1 MVGFS
6 TVPEIHI
13 PETSRIEYMKKGGKV
28 KAKATA
34 NQRTHSANQRT
45 HSAKATA
52 KNTVHVHVTKRM
64 ANPRNRS
71 SNAGG
76 NLALER
82 QLGSMFQ
89 RLGQMSYHPPMYS
102 SMPPLKA
109 EGAVVLP
116 PEMEL
121 PRQQANIINLRDLA
135 EHPTLDQ
142 LYRDKFVREEHD
154 RQEIISHASHLPS
167 SIDHGSFS
175 ERQLL
180 PFSHMSYGDE
190 ASIEKRM
197 VNDLPISD
205 TTSFTSN
212 GKRPLGNMENYL
224 EFNYPAEPALSEPP
238 AFSQLHQPMAP
249 STGQPIPFAQPNFP
263 PLVRQQQEPGHRFGK
278 FGYGYTKEGI
288 SRERLPRETEMS
300 QSSAGG
306 RMYYVRP
313 GQRGNQGGGKK

>member
-34 NQRTHSANQRT
+34 
-45 HSAKATA
+45 TA

-64 ANPRNRS
+64 ANPRNSRGGM
-71 SNAGG
+71 GG
-76 NLALER
+76 NMALER
-82 QLGSMFQ
+82 QMGAMFQ
-89 RLGQMSYHPPMYS
+89 RLGQMSFHPPLYS
-102 SMPPLKA
+102 SMPPLRA
-109 EGAVVLP
+109 EGAVVAP
-116 PEMEL
+116 PEKEL
-121 PRQQANIINLRDLA
+121 PQQQANIINLRDLA
-135 EHPTLDQ
+135 EHPALNQ

-154 RQEIISHASHLPS
+154 RQDIISHASHLPAS
-167 SIDHGSFS
+167 VDHGNFS
-175 ERQLL
+175 ERQSI

-197 VNDLPISD
+197 VNDLPMSD
-205 TTSFTSN
+205 TTSFVSN
-212 GKRPLGNMENYL
+212 GKKPTGNMENYL
-224 EFNYPAEPALSEPP
+224 EYNYPAEPALSEPS
-238 AFSQLHQPMAP
+238 AFSQLHQPMSQ

-263 PLVRQQQEPGHRFGK
+263 PLVRERQEAGHRFGRY
-278 FGYGYTKEGI
+278 GYGYTKEGT

-300 QSSAGG
+300 VSSEGG

-313 GQRGNQGGGKK
+313 GQRGNQGGGKL

>member
-34 NQRTHSANQRT
+34 
-45 HSAKATA
+45 TA

-71 SNAGG
+71 STMGG

-82 QLGSMFQ
+82 QFGAMFQ
-89 RLGQMSYHPPMYS
+89 RLGQMSFHPPIYS
-102 SMPPLKA
+102 SMPPLRA
-109 EGAVVLP
+109 EGAVVAP
-116 PEMEL
+116 PEKEL
-121 PRQQANIINLRDLA
+121 PRQQANIVNLQDLSD
-135 EHPTLDQ
+135 HPTLDQ

-167 SIDHGSFS
+167 SVDHGNFAECQSI
-175 ERQLL
+175 
-180 PFSHMSYGDE
+180 PFSRMSYGDE

-197 VNDLPISD
+197 VNDLPMSD
-205 TTSFTSN
+205 TTSFVSN
-212 GKRPLGNMENYL
+212 GIRPIGNVENYL
-224 EFNYPAEPALSEPP
+224 EYNYPAEPALSEPS
-238 AFSQLHQPMAP
+238 AFSQTHSLVQPMSQ
-249 STGQPIPFAQPNFP
+249 STGQPIPFAQPKFP
-263 PLVRQQQEPGHRFGK
+263 PLERERQEAGHRFGR
-278 FGYGYTKEGI
+278 FGFGYTKEGV
-288 SRERLPRETEMS
+288 SRQRMPRENERS
-300 QSSAGG
+300 ESSEGG

-313 GQRGNQGGGKK
+313 GQSGNQGGGRL